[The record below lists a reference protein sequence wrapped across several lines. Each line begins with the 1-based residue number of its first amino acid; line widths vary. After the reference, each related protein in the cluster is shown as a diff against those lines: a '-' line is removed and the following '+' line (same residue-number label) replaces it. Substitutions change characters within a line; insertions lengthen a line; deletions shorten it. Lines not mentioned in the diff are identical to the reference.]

1 MPNKTA
7 KPHHHGDLREALI
20 KSGIQ
25 LLNEGGMNSL
35 TLRKCAAAAGV
46 SHAAPA
52 HHFSGLQGLVAAIVD
67 RGMAMFACAMQK
79 KIDQADNEPM
89 ARLLA
94 MCEGYLGF
102 AIENEGLAYLMFN
115 QKSDFIEKKV
125 PGRNASV
132 AFNILV
138 DSCAPFKDGPKGPLV
153 TQYAVWSLIQGY
165 THLFQMSQIKVDQAC
180 PTVDFSDLLAMLN
193 LEETSAYRC

>member
-1 MPNKTA
+1 MN
-7 KPHHHGDLREALI
+7 AL
-20 KSGIQ
+20 S
-25 LLNEGGMNSL
+25 
-35 TLRKCAAAAGV
+35 LRKCAAAAGV

-79 KIDQADNEPM
+79 KIDQADNEPI

-94 MCEGYLGF
+94 MCDGYLGF

-115 QKSDFIEKKV
+115 QKNDFMENQQQ
-125 PGRNASV
+125 GRNANA

-138 DSCAPFKDGPKGPLV
+138 DSCAPFKDGPKGPLA

-165 THLFQMSQIKVDQAC
+165 THLFQMGQLKADQAC
-180 PTVDFSDLLAMLN
+180 PTVDFTDLLAMLN
-193 LEETSAYRC
+193 LEIESNIDC